1 MLHCRVCYIGRY
13 IYMYIKGSCSF
24 TNCNVLLFVGN
35 VGCKCRPGMVGD
47 SAGYYT
53 TCTDDYTSTLV

>member
-1 MLHCRVCYIGRY
+1 
-13 IYMYIKGSCSF
+13 MYIKGSCSF

-47 SAGYYT
+47 SARYYT
-53 TCTDDYTSTLV
+53 TCTDDYTSTLVWW